1 MVSDAIARSKPSVIH
16 VHNFFPR
23 LTPAV
28 YDAAVAHGCGIVQTL
43 HNYRLLCPAAQLFRD
58 GKVCVECLGKRF
70 AWPGIQHGCYRGS
83 RLGTAT
89 VAAMTTIN
97 GLRGTWEETVDCYI
111 ALNEFSR
118 SLFTSYLG
126 VPARKI
132 VVKGNSVPDPGVG
145 AGGGGFALYVGRLSQ
160 EKGIQAIL
168 DTWRGGIMPL
178 PLVVAGSGPMEDQ
191 VNAEAESGRI
201 KYLGPLSGQRI
212 RELMQDATVLLVPS
226 LWYEVSPLV
235 IGEAFG
241 AGLPVIASSLGALET
256 LVDHESNGLLIEAG
270 NTVQLGEAVSRIAMQ
285 PQLLSNLRN
294 GARRTYEER
303 YKPGPNVN
311 TLMQIYRQVCNERG
325 VE

>member
-126 VPARKI
+126 VP
-132 VVKGNSVPDPGVG
+132 
-145 AGGGGFALYVGRLSQ
+145 
-160 EKGIQAIL
+160 
-168 DTWRGGIMPL
+168 
-178 PLVVAGSGPMEDQ
+178 
-191 VNAEAESGRI
+191 
-201 KYLGPLSGQRI
+201 
-212 RELMQDATVLLVPS
+212 
-226 LWYEVSPLV
+226 
-235 IGEAFG
+235 
-241 AGLPVIASSLGALET
+241 
-256 LVDHESNGLLIEAG
+256 
-270 NTVQLGEAVSRIAMQ
+270 
-285 PQLLSNLRN
+285 
-294 GARRTYEER
+294 
-303 YKPGPNVN
+303 
-311 TLMQIYRQVCNERG
+311 
-325 VE
+325 